1 MFRVGAFQRGGSEEV
16 DIERGF
22 SVLKLGQADDEQQR
36 SAPIDDLEEMIDFK
50 S

>member
-1 MFRVGAFQRGGSEEV
+1 MECR
-16 DIERGF
+16 F
-22 SVLKLGQADDEQQR
+22 SVLQLGQADGEQQR